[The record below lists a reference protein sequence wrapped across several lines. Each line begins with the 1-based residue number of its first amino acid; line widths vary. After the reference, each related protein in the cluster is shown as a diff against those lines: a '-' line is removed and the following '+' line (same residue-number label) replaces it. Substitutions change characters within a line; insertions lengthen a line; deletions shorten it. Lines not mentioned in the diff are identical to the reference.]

1 MADEREELMR
11 GLRKMAKSQITVT
24 VIPAK
29 VIAVDESA
37 QTVDVE
43 DMEGIEIYDVRM
55 RAALD
60 GSDAGWLLV
69 PTNGSQVLIANIGD
83 SPNDYAVIATTDV
96 DKVTAKIDSLS
107 WSLDAD
113 AFKASKGLTKL
124 QVESDGVL
132 IERNAQTLKA
142 AIDALIDQV
151 KLITVTC
158 AAPGSPST
166 PPLNLAAFD
175 VVKAQIDSILK

>member
-1 MADEREELMR
+1 M
-11 GLRKMAKSQITVT
+11 
-24 VIPAK
+24 
-29 VIAVDESA
+29 
-37 QTVDVE
+37 
-43 DMEGIEIYDVRM
+43 
-55 RAALD
+55 
-60 GSDAGWLLV
+60 
-69 PTNGSQVLIANIGD
+69 
-83 SPNDYAVIATTDV
+83 